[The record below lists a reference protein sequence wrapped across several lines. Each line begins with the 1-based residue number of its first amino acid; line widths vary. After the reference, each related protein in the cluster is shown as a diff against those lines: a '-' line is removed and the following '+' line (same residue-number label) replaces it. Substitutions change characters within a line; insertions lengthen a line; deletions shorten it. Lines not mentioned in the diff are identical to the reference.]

1 MGCDQRLSC
10 WRVGSVE
17 CVFAELV
24 AAAEAGRGA
33 GAVAALAR
41 LENAAYAHRLAAC
54 YRLLLTY
61 TAGMDSAQ
69 RDDWVADNWSAVCA
83 EIAAAQSFSLGMAS
97 AQLATAKTL
106 HEWFPR
112 IAEVAG
118 QGWVSRR
125 MVEVLVNRTRLMMSE
140 QGRAKVDAEIAAR
153 IRGWSDWSLQRL
165 QTEIDYW
172 VDRYEPFALRR
183 TQSKSRGRH
192 VEVTIAPDGSGVAYI
207 EAQVLATDGDALD
220 QRLDALAAT
229 VCEHDPRTL
238 DQRRADAVGVLAAG
252 GDRLGC
258 LCDREDCDAAHR
270 SASAVIVHVIAR
282 EEALSDDTPV
292 QLDGATRQPEA
303 SDSPDSPA
311 MTDPGLLL
319 GHGILPASVVAAKI
333 APTARLRY
341 IRHPGESPP
350 ESRYRPSE
358 TLAWFVRARD
368 LTCRFPGCGVPAHAC
383 DLDHAVPWPLGP
395 TQASN
400 LRCLCRH
407 HHLVKTF
414 WGWRDR
420 QHPDGRIEWLSPTGQ
435 TYTTDAGAA
444 LLFPRLCRPTAPVD
458 PAIVRRAETLSP
470 EQKARR
476 LAMPR
481 RKLTRQQAGQKDI
494 DTERRANAAV
504 NAARIAKRNQPP
516 PF

>member
-1 MGCDQRLSC
+1 M
-10 WRVGSVE
+10 
-17 CVFAELV
+17 FAELV

-83 EIAAAQSFSLGMAS
+83 EIAAAQFISLGMAS

-118 QGWVSRR
+118 QGWISRR
-125 MVEVLVNRTRLMMSE
+125 MVEVLVNRTRLMMSA

-238 DQRRADAVGVLAAG
+238 DQRRADAVGVIAAG

-282 EEALSDDTPV
+282 EEALSDDTSV

-358 TLAWFVRARD
+358 ALAWFVRARD

-435 TYTTDAGAA
+435 HYTTDAGAA
-444 LLFPRLCRPTAPVD
+444 LLFPQLCRPTAPVD
-458 PAIVRRAETLSP
+458 PQILRRAETLSP
-470 EQKARR
+470 EQKARG

-481 RKLTRQQAGQKDI
+481 RKLTRQAARHKDI

>member
-1 MGCDQRLSC
+1 M
-10 WRVGSVE
+10 E
-17 CVFAELV
+17 F
-24 AAAEAGRGA
+24 
-33 GAVAALAR
+33 
-41 LENAAYAHRLAAC
+41 
-54 YRLLLTY
+54 
-61 TAGMDSAQ
+61 
-69 RDDWVADNWSAVCA
+69 
-83 EIAAAQSFSLGMAS
+83 
-97 AQLATAKTL
+97 
-106 HEWFPR
+106 
-112 IAEVAG
+112 
-118 QGWVSRR
+118 
-125 MVEVLVNRTRLMMSE
+125 
-140 QGRAKVDAEIAAR
+140 
-153 IRGWSDWSLQRL
+153 
-165 QTEIDYW
+165 
-172 VDRYEPFALRR
+172 
-183 TQSKSRGRH
+183 
-192 VEVTIAPDGSGVAYI
+192 
-207 EAQVLATDGDALD
+207 
-220 QRLDALAAT
+220 
-229 VCEHDPRTL
+229 
-238 DQRRADAVGVLAAG
+238 
-252 GDRLGC
+252 
-258 LCDREDCDAAHR
+258 
-270 SASAVIVHVIAR
+270 
-282 EEALSDDTPV
+282 
-292 QLDGATRQPEA
+292 DGATRTH
-303 SDSPDSPA
+303 DDTGDSPA

-358 TLAWFVRARD
+358 ALAWFVRARD

-407 HHLVKTF
+407 HHLLKTF

-470 EQKARR
+470 EQQARG

-481 RKLTRQQAGQKDI
+481 RKLTRQAARHKDI

>member
-1 MGCDQRLSC
+1 MGCDQGFC
-10 WRVGSVE
+10 GWCGGSVE

-83 EIAAAQSFSLGMAS
+83 EIAAAQSISLGMAS

-125 MVEVLVNRTRLMMSE
+125 MVEVLVNRTRLMMSA

-238 DQRRADAVGVLAAG
+238 DQRRADAVGVIAAG

-282 EEALSDDTPV
+282 EEALSDDTSV

-383 DLDHAVPWPLGP
+383 DLDHAVPWPLGQ

-470 EQKARR
+470 EQKARG

-481 RKLTRQQAGQKDI
+481 RKLTRQAARHKDI

>member
-1 MGCDQRLSC
+1 M
-10 WRVGSVE
+10 
-17 CVFAELV
+17 FAELV
-24 AAAEAGRGA
+24 AAAETGRGA

-83 EIAAAQSFSLGMAS
+83 EIAAAQSISLGMAS

-229 VCEHDPRTL
+229 GCEHYPRTL
-238 DQRRADAVGVLAAG
+238 DQRRADAVGVIAAG

-470 EQKARR
+470 EQKARG

-481 RKLTRQQAGQKDI
+481 RKLTRQAARHKDI
-494 DTERRANAAV
+494 DTERRTNAAV